1 MRKFLLTTDGSES
14 SLRSAAYLA
23 GLCGDAADAEVTVF
37 HVSPGVPPI
46 YTEEMHDPV
55 IRKKFEAW
63 EKRKEEEARGYLE
76 QTARALKEGGFPE
89 NRIRTRFTAQ
99 VVGVAR
105 EIMREADAGGAD
117 AILMGKKGMG
127 WLEEHF
133 LGTISNKLLEIAE
146 GRPLWVVEGKDLNPK
161 KVLIALDADDAA
173 LEVTMYAGR
182 MLQGLKGVEI
192 LLFHFCGPYC
202 EILNAPD
209 SKDEQDVREYF
220 VARERGKVSQLFA
233 QAKKILSDHGLGEQS
248 IQAQFEADTSLTE
261 KKASRQ
267 ILAAA
272 ARGKF
277 GTLIL
282 GRKGVT
288 RAREFRLGSVCLRT
302 VNEAENLAVWVV

>member
-1 MRKFLLTTDGSES
+1 MRKFLLTTDGSDS

-23 GLCGDAADAEVTVF
+23 GLYRDTADLEVTVF
-37 HVSPGVPPI
+37 HVSPAIPPI
-46 YTEEMHDPV
+46 YTEEIHDPA

-63 EKRKEEEARGYLE
+63 KSRKEEEARGYL
-76 QTARALKEGGFPE
+76 QKTVRVLKEGGIPE
-89 NRIRTRFTAQ
+89 SQVKTRSSAQ

-105 EIMREADAGGAD
+105 DIIRKADAGRYD
-117 AILMGKKGMG
+117 AVLIGKKGMG

-133 LGTISNKLLEIAE
+133 LGTISNKLLELAE

-161 KVLIALDADDAA
+161 KVLIALDADEAA
-173 LEVTMYAGR
+173 LEVTRFAGR

-202 EILNAPD
+202 EILDAQD
-209 SKDEQDVREYF
+209 SDDAREVREYF
-220 VARERGKVSQLFA
+220 VTRERGKISQIFT
-233 QAKKILSDHGLGEQS
+233 QAKKILSDSGLGDPQV
-248 IQAQFEADTSLTE
+248 QTRFETDTSLTE
-261 KKASRQ
+261 KKASKQ

-272 ARGKF
+272 QGKF

-282 GRKGVT
+282 GRKGIT

-302 VNEAENLAVWVV
+302 VADAENCAVWVV

>member
-1 MRKFLLTTDGSES
+1 MRKFLLTTDGSDS

-23 GLCGDAADAEVTVF
+23 GLYRDTADLEITVF
-37 HVSPGVPPI
+37 HVSPAIPPI
-46 YTEEMHDPV
+46 YTEEIHDPT

-63 EKRKEEEARGYLE
+63 KSRKEEEARGYL
-76 QTARALKEGGFPE
+76 QKTVRVLKEGGIPE
-89 NRIRTRFTAQ
+89 SQVKTRSSAQ

-105 EIMREADAGGAD
+105 DIIREADAGRYD
-117 AILMGKKGMG
+117 AVLIGKKGMG

-133 LGTISNKLLEIAE
+133 LGTISNKLLELAE

-161 KVLIALDADDAA
+161 KVLIALDADEAA
-173 LEVTMYAGR
+173 LEVTRFAGR

-202 EILNAPD
+202 EILDAQD
-209 SKDEQDVREYF
+209 SDDAREVREYF
-220 VARERGKVSQLFA
+220 VTRERGKISQIFT
-233 QAKKILSDHGLGEQS
+233 QAKKILSDSGLGDPPVQTR
-248 IQAQFEADTSLTE
+248 FETDTSLTE
-261 KKASRQ
+261 KKASKQ

-272 ARGKF
+272 QGKF

-282 GRKGVT
+282 GRKGIT

-302 VNEAENLAVWVV
+302 VADAENCAVWVV

>member
-1 MRKFLLTTDGSES
+1 MRKFLLTTDGSDS

-23 GLCGDAADAEVTVF
+23 GLYRDTADLEVTVF
-37 HVSPGVPPI
+37 HVSPAIPPI
-46 YTEEMHDPV
+46 YTEEIHDPT

-63 EKRKEEEARGYLE
+63 KSRKEEEARGYL
-76 QTARALKEGGFPE
+76 QKTVRVLKEGGIPE
-89 NRIRTRFTAQ
+89 SQVKTRSSAQ

-105 EIMREADAGGAD
+105 DIIREADAGRYD
-117 AILMGKKGMG
+117 AVLIGKKGMG

-133 LGTISNKLLEIAE
+133 LGTISNKLLELAE

-161 KVLIALDADDAA
+161 KVLIALDADEAA
-173 LEVTMYAGR
+173 LEVTRFAGR

-202 EILNAPD
+202 EILDAQD
-209 SKDEQDVREYF
+209 SDDAREVREYF
-220 VARERGKVSQLFA
+220 VTRERGKISQIFT
-233 QAKKILSDHGLGEQS
+233 QAKKILSDSRLGDPPVQTR
-248 IQAQFEADTSLTE
+248 FEADTSLTG
-261 KKASRQ
+261 KKASKQ

-272 ARGKF
+272 QGKF

-282 GRKGVT
+282 GRKGIT

-302 VNEAENLAVWVV
+302 VADAENCAVWVV